1 MSAARAPE
9 PVLRVEKV
17 GYEVGARRTLLDDV
31 SFTVAAGEALALV
44 GRSGSGK
51 TTMCHLA
58 AGVGAPTRGQILL
71 DGVPVRTARDWS
83 SIALLP
89 QRLGLVDELTVEQN
103 VLLPTVGG
111 DAPPAVHDHAQALFS
126 ALDIDSLRGR
136 TAGRTSLGE
145 QQRTA
150 LARALVLKPR
160 LAVLDEPTGH
170 QDDDH
175 VSLVVAALDVARRA
189 GVALLVATHDD
200 RLVGAADRVVQLSG
214 GRVVTASR
222 AEAT

>member
-1 MSAARAPE
+1 
-9 PVLRVEKV
+9 VLRVERV
-17 GYEVGARRTLLDDV
+17 VYEVGAGRPLLDDV

-58 AGVGAPTRGQILL
+58 AGAGAPTRGRVLL
-71 DGVPVRTARDWS
+71 DGVPVRAARDWGS
-83 SIALLP
+83 VALLP

-103 VLLPTVGG
+103 VLLPTVSSS
-111 DAPPAVHDHAQALFS
+111 DAPPAVDDHAQALFS

-136 TAGRTSLGE
+136 AAGHTSRGE
-145 QQRTA
+145 QHRTA

-160 LAVLDEPTGH
+160 LAVLDEPPGH

-175 VSLVVAALDVARRA
+175 VALVVAALDVAREA
-189 GVALLVATHDD
+189 GDALLVATHDD
-200 RLVGAADRVVQLSG
+200 RLVGSADRIVQLSG
-214 GRVVTASR
+214 GRVVPSSV
-222 AEAT
+222 